1 MHSSSSFR
9 LRQRKIT
16 QLKRSSD
23 LTQPDKLVR
32 WDMFESLYILLL
44 LLLLLLLNYMRFAIN
59 CSMVECFPEKMVI
72 G

>member
-44 LLLLLLLNYMRFAIN
+44 LLLNYMRFAIN
-59 CSMVECFPEKMVI
+59 CSVVECFPEKMVI